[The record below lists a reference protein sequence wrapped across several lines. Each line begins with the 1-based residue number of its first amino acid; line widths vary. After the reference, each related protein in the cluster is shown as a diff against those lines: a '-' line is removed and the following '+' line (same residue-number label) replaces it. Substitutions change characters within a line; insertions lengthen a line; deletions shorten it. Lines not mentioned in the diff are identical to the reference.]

1 MRISFGAPK
10 IPTRGIIV
18 LFVSKGGKLSQVG
31 QNIDQTC
38 KGALKRS
45 LKVAN
50 FEAKLGDKITVFA
63 PSGYTNATFILVG
76 VGESKQYNELRAQK
90 VGAAIIEAL
99 QSSKEL
105 TAVIMSEIQNSSLV
119 DNTLLAANIAFG
131 ARLRSYAYEK
141 YKTKKESSDQKS
153 SIKKLTFM
161 LDRPNIARKK
171 FEGLSKIADGVDFA
185 RDLVSEPSNIK
196 TPKWMAQQCRK
207 LSRLGVKV
215 EVLGE
220 TQMKKL
226 QMNALLGVGQGSVN
240 ESQCVI
246 MSWNGN
252 KESKKTL
259 GLIGKG
265 VTFDTGGISLKPA
278 NGMEEMIWDMGGA
291 GSVIGTM
298 CSIAGRN
305 AKANVVGVVGL
316 VENMPDGNAQRPGDI
331 VKSMSGQTIEVINTD
346 AEGRLVLADLLWY
359 AQKRFKP
366 AAMIDLATLTGA
378 IMVALGREYAGLY
391 TSNEAFGQK
400 IIAAGKC
407 VNEKLWHMPLDPEY
421 DKQINSPRADMK
433 NIGPRWGGSITA
445 AQFLQRFTNGID
457 WAHLD
462 IAGVAWSD
470 KNKDTM
476 EKGATAFGVRTLDR
490 LIQDH
495 YELK

>member
-1 MRISFGAPK
+1 MRISFGALK
-10 IPTRGIIV
+10 IPTQGTIV
-18 LFVSKGGKLSQVG
+18 LFVGKNRKLGKVG
-31 QNIDQTC
+31 QSIDQKT

-50 FEAKLGDKITVFA
+50 FESKLGDKISIFA
-63 PSGYTNATFILVG
+63 PWGHTNSTFILVG
-76 VGESKQYNELRAQK
+76 IGEDKNYNELQAQK
-90 VGAAIIEAL
+90 LGATIIEAL
-99 QSSKEL
+99 QSSNEL
-105 TAVIMSEIQNSSLV
+105 SAVILSETHNSSSE
-119 DNTLLAANIAFG
+119 DNTLLAANVAFG
-131 ARLRSYAYEK
+131 ARMRSYAYEK
-141 YKTKKESSDQKS
+141 YKTKRGNTTQKTN
-153 SIKKLTFM
+153 INKLTFM
-161 LDRPNIARKK
+161 LDRPNVARNR
-171 FEGLSKIADGVDFA
+171 FNGLSKIADGVDFS

-215 EVLGE
+215 EVMGE
-220 TQMKKL
+220 PQMRKL

-246 MSWNGN
+246 MRWNGN
-252 KESKKTL
+252 RNSKKTL

-291 GSVIGTM
+291 GAVIGTM

-305 AKANVVGVVGL
+305 AKANVVGIVGL

-331 VKSMSGQTIEVINTD
+331 VKSMSGQTIEVLNTD

-366 AAMIDLATLTGA
+366 SAMIDLATLTGA

-391 TSNEAFGQK
+391 TSKEEFGQK
-400 IIAAGKC
+400 IIAAGKS
-407 VNEKLWHMPLDPEY
+407 VNEKLWNMPLDPEY

-445 AQFLQRFTNGID
+445 AQFLQRFTNSVD

-470 KNKDTM
+470 KNKDLM

-495 YELK
+495 FELR